1 MSLGSCTGKDRV
13 YIREQNGK
21 MIGPLCQREENIRLK
36 RDAEFEG
43 SAEPESEEAPLI
55 QARRTDT
62 WNGLEVD
69 MAETTFEATTTSA
82 FELPTTTEV
91 ATTATT
97 SDGAE
102 MRDNRSED
110 YLSDDYNKLVDPDSG
125 KFFSQHIFCNVAD
138 MR

>member
-1 MSLGSCTGKDRV
+1 MG
-13 YIREQNGK
+13 
-21 MIGPLCQREENIRLK
+21 
-36 RDAEFEG
+36 G

-62 WNGLEVD
+62 WDGLEVD

-110 YLSDDYNKLVDPDSG
+110 YLSDDYDRLVDPDSERG
-125 KFFSQHIFCNVAD
+125 KKKHQWTGDNKNNNNKNKDNDKNKNNWVEESKNK
-138 MR
+138 

>member
-1 MSLGSCTGKDRV
+1 
-13 YIREQNGK
+13 

-43 SAEPESEEAPLI
+43 SAEPEAEETPLI

-110 YLSDDYNKLVDPDSG
+110 YLSDDYNRLVDPDSG
-125 KFFSQHIFCNVAD
+125 NFFTS
-138 MR
+138 